1 MARWRVSL
9 FSRLRPCS
17 PTRVQILSR
26 DTSDGQDE
34 HQRAC
39 LHAAVKVCA
48 CLEGGAVR
56 CEILTSLLFSI
67 LCVSTSL
74 PRPLS
79 LCFKV
84 AQLPGGV
91 VVDVYTTH
99 LSLSERARERTVVEV
114 WDFIQDSRVGHMQV
128 Q

>member
-1 MARWRVSL
+1 MSPL
-9 FSRLRPCS
+9 PCHALC
-17 PTRVQILSR
+17 LS
-26 DTSDGQDE
+26 
-34 HQRAC
+34 A
-39 LHAAVKVCA
+39 LN
-48 CLEGGAVR
+48 
-56 CEILTSLLFSI
+56 
-67 LCVSTSL
+67 
-74 PRPLS
+74 
-79 LCFKV
+79 V